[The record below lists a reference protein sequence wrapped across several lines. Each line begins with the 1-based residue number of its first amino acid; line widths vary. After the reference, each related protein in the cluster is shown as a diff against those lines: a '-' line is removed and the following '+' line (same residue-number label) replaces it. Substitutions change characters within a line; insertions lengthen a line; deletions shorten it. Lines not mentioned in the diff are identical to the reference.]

1 MADNYLERKM
11 EEHRAGGT
19 APRRRTSPVAGRR
32 QGELTVKFPQR
43 RVLVTGGAKGI
54 GSAVVE
60 AFRKAD
66 CTVDFIDIDRK
77 EGQLT
82 AQRTGARFIPA
93 DVADPVQLNKA
104 LDLVLET
111 RGDIDVVVSNAGVA
125 DFRPLADLDWE
136 AFDHLLHVNLR
147 PAVIIAR
154 RLALHRQSVANQW
167 GGRVI
172 LISSSRHLQSECGT
186 EAYSASK
193 GGLASLT
200 HALMMSLAPYGITV
214 NSISPGWI
222 ETDPA
227 AHHTP
232 EDRGQHPSGR
242 VGVPDDIARAALF
255 LSLPDNNFINGADL
269 VIDGGMTRKMIYV

>member
-11 EEHRAGGT
+11 EEHRSGGA
-19 APRRRTSPVAGRR
+19 APRRKKSLVAGKRS
-32 QGELTVKFPQR
+32 GELTVKFPPR
-43 RVLVTGGAKGI
+43 RVLVTGGANGI
-54 GSAVVE
+54 GRAVVE

-77 EGQLT
+77 AGQLT
-82 AQRTGARFIPA
+82 AQQTGARFIPA
-93 DVADPVQLNKA
+93 DLADAEQLEQA
-104 LDLVLET
+104 LDLVLKS
-111 RGDIDVVVSNAGVA
+111 RGDIDVVVSNAGIA
-125 DFRPLADLDWE
+125 EFRPLVDLDTA
-136 AFDHLLHVNLR
+136 AFDHLQHVNLR
-147 PAVIIAR
+147 PAIIIAR
-154 RLALHRQSVANQW
+154 RLALHRQAVTNPW

-172 LISSSRHLQSECGT
+172 LISSSRHLQSESGT

-193 GGLASLT
+193 GALASLT

-222 ETDPA
+222 ETDPE

-232 EDRGQHPSGR
+232 EDRSQHPSGR

-255 LSLPDNNFINGADL
+255 LALPDNNFINGADI
-269 VIDGGMTRKMIYV
+269 VIDGGMTHRMIYV